1 MEPTCQCRGDE
12 QLTSNGLF
20 WCEQHSCWKTQHR
33 HELCQNHEGYRTL
46 WSEGRGPGQ
55 TPKEGAVSQK
65 KSKPSAWGDRLHEWL
80 ESHGITEERYKL
92 AKQKFGLP
100 PKCNCAAR
108 QEWLN
113 RVGAWFAGQETEG

>member
-1 MEPTCQCRGDE
+1 MKSQSEVTTGCTCTEPG
-12 QLTSNGLF
+12 
-20 WCEQHSCWKTQHR
+20 WCERHQCHKTPHYL
-33 HELCQNHEGYRTL
+33 HLCQTRAGYWQL
-46 WSEGRGPGQ
+46 WEEGRGPGQ
-55 TPKEGAVSQK
+55 TPKEGVEK
-65 KSKPSAWGDRLHEWL
+65 KPPKKSAWGDRLHEWL

-113 RVGAWFAGQETEG
+113 RVGAWFAGQEQEG